1 MDARTLA
8 EKVLLENYA
17 LACVIINANF
27 DVLYIHGR
35 TGKYLEPA
43 TGEASLNLLRMARE
57 GLRLELAAAA
67 RKVLAQ
73 KTQVRYEGLRVK
85 SNGDTSIVNL
95 VAQPMT
101 KPEAAGLVMIVFEDV
116 RAEPRAETEIAPEPL
131 TGQEQRIADL
141 ERELSAKQEYL
152 QSMIEELETANEEL
166 KSTNEELQSANEE
179 LQSTNEELET
189 SKEELQSVNDEL
201 MTVNAE
207 LQKKIDELSQVN
219 NDMSNLMA
227 STNIGTVFVDR
238 QLRIQRFTPAAT
250 QIINLIQTDVGRPV
264 SDLVS
269 RLVGYTALVEDV
281 RAVLDSLIPA
291 EREVRTQEGRAYLMR
306 LRPYRTVENV
316 IEGAVLTFVEITKQI
331 ETQAQLQQLA
341 QAAQQAREYTESVVE
356 TIRKPLLVLAADFKI
371 ASANHSF
378 YEYFQVT
385 PEETL
390 GRLLYDLGDGQWNI
404 PGLRTLLEEILPQ
417 KTTLS
422 GFSVTHDFPM
432 IGRRALLLNARE
444 IRQPSSPTR
453 LILLAMEDVTPR
465 TESSR

>member
-152 QSMIEELETANEEL
+152 QSMI
-166 KSTNEELQSANEE
+166 
-179 LQSTNEELET
+179 
-189 SKEELQSVNDEL
+189 
-201 MTVNAE
+201 
-207 LQKKIDELSQVN
+207 
-219 NDMSNLMA
+219 
-227 STNIGTVFVDR
+227 
-238 QLRIQRFTPAAT
+238 
-250 QIINLIQTDVGRPV
+250 
-264 SDLVS
+264 
-269 RLVGYTALVEDV
+269 
-281 RAVLDSLIPA
+281 
-291 EREVRTQEGRAYLMR
+291 
-306 LRPYRTVENV
+306 
-316 IEGAVLTFVEITKQI
+316 
-331 ETQAQLQQLA
+331 
-341 QAAQQAREYTESVVE
+341 
-356 TIRKPLLVLAADFKI
+356 
-371 ASANHSF
+371 
-378 YEYFQVT
+378 
-385 PEETL
+385 
-390 GRLLYDLGDGQWNI
+390 
-404 PGLRTLLEEILPQ
+404 
-417 KTTLS
+417 
-422 GFSVTHDFPM
+422 
-432 IGRRALLLNARE
+432 
-444 IRQPSSPTR
+444 
-453 LILLAMEDVTPR
+453 
-465 TESSR
+465 